1 MTSVWL
7 VLLLITA
14 MCCDVVYLET
24 TTVSEALEETTVMD
38 LDVVT
43 SSTVDVPGARV
54 YKVPRRQKHVEVA
67 LPPRTRWVGDALH
80 DAVGRF
86 VPQGGSRACERHS
99 QLYRQGL
106 EDLTLWAVQSE

>member
-7 VLLLITA
+7 VLLLISA

-24 TTVSEALEETTVMD
+24 TTISEAPEETTVMD

-43 SSTVDVPGARV
+43 SSVVDVSGARV
-54 YKVPRRQKHVEVA
+54 YKVPKRQKHVEVM
-67 LPPRTRWVGDALH
+67 LSPRTRWVGDALH

-106 EDLTLWAVQSE
+106 EDLTMWAVQSE